1 MAKAKIKQEYDIPLS
16 GLSNTTVKT
25 ASVCVYDISESTT
38 WNGADKAILEALRV
52 YIKTLQNDSYASQSI
67 DFAALAFNHD
77 TKVTVDFT
85 PIKDMKEVPKTKVEG
100 GTDINKAVLD
110 GLNMLDKRKEYYKA
124 NNIKFKAGWLYLVT
138 DGQSNEDIAEAAS
151 KTNELIKKKQL
162 TMIVIGAGTDIDTTE
177 LNRFDDTRPVIFSPN
192 ADDLT
197 PLFEWLSHVSIAV
210 GKSMKGEK
218 VTVKPLDNRF
228 EFIG

>member
-1 MAKAKIKQEYDIPLS
+1 MAKAKIKQEYDVPLNT
-16 GLSNTTVKT
+16 LSNTAVKT

-38 WNGADKAILEALRV
+38 WNGADKATLEALKV
-52 YIKTLQNDSYASQSI
+52 YIQTLQNDNYASQTI

-85 PIKDMKEVPKTKVEG
+85 PIKDMKNIPKTKVEG

-110 GLNMLDKRKEYYKA
+110 GLDMLDKRKEYYKA
-124 NNIKFKAGWLYLVT
+124 NNIKFKAGWLMLIT
-138 DGQSNEDIAEAAS
+138 DGQSNEDITQAAS
-151 KTNELIKKKQL
+151 KTNQLISERKL
-162 TMIVIGAGTDIDTTE
+162 TMFCIGAGTDVNTAE
-177 LNRFDDTRPVIFSPN
+177 LNRFDDTRPVIFSPQ

-210 GKSMKGEK
+210 NKSKQGEK
-218 VTVKPLDNRF
+218 VTVKPLDNRY